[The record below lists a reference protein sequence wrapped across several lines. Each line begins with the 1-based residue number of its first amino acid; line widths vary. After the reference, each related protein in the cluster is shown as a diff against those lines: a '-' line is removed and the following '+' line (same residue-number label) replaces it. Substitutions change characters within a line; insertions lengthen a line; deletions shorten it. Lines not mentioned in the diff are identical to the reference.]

1 MNPAPSE
8 PGAPHATPLEPARAD
23 LRFAL
28 SSPWH
33 FLALGLGSGLS
44 PVAPGTAGS
53 LVGWASYLLLQRVLP
68 WAAWPLLLVL
78 GFVGGVWI
86 CERAAR
92 ALGLHD
98 PSPVVWDEIVA
109 MWLVLWA
116 AQAGMAALGGR
127 LESLPW
133 LLQLACFALFRLF
146 DAVKRGPVGW
156 VDRRVGGGL
165 GIMLDDIVA
174 ALLALL
180 ALGVG
185 IVAWAFV
192 DLWLHGLRIGT

>member
-1 MNPAPSE
+1 MNPMPPEPSPAQAGA
-8 PGAPHATPLEPARAD
+8 PGAVRAD

-53 LVGWASYLLLQRVLP
+53 LVGWASYVLLQRVVP
-68 WAAWPLLLVL
+68 EAAWPLLLLL
-78 GFVGGVWI
+78 GFAGGVWI

-98 PSPVVWDEIVA
+98 PSPVVWDEILA
-109 MWLVLWA
+109 MWLLLWL
-116 AQAGMAALGGR
+116 AQLTLAALTAQHQP
-127 LESLPW
+127 LPW
-133 LLQLACFALFRLF
+133 LLQLACFGLFRVF
-146 DAVKRGPVGW
+146 DAIKRGPVGW
-156 VDRRVGGGL
+156 VDRKVGGGL

-174 ALLALL
+174 ALLAWL
-180 ALGVG
+180 ALVLGV
-185 IVAWAFV
+185 VAWAFL
-192 DLWLHGLRIGT
+192 DLWLHGLRIPT